1 MAIFVSR
8 RAFLRSVGG
17 AGLAGA
23 ALTLAGCGGSAT
35 ATTSSALA
43 ATGTV
48 ASTSSVAPATSAA
61 PATSVAAT
69 TSATQAA
76 TTTSSATLASSAAAT
91 SSAAPVSSAAAVAK
105 GQTAVEYW
113 DWWDP
118 TGQPSL
124 IAYFNQITAGF
135 QAANP
140 NLKLNITYPAFGDF
154 EQKMLTGAASGT
166 VPDVIH
172 TSVAWTRGFWVKGVL
187 QELSAKMNQ
196 TASMHLDQFVKSA
209 LFYNQYQGKVYGVP
223 VEGPDS
229 EVLMYNAE
237 MFQKVGLD
245 PTIDT
250 VNKWTW
256 DDFHTNAVKLTQHSG
271 TSVSVAGFDGVG
283 ADIYGVS
290 EFGYCN
296 GCGMYSQDETT
307 VGWNNDQGIET
318 LQLLADINS
327 TKWQGS
333 ATWSADQKAPAT
345 KNGRIYDGTVAMSLA
360 GTWNVQQIKDFAP
373 NLDLRIALLPRGPS
387 GKANSSMSW
396 ENMIALPKG
405 SKQPDAG
412 WTFATYYGGKEAL
425 LTRLATTNRVGPR
438 LDFYASPEYQAM
450 VKKIPNLQYVAPY
463 GTIGGAY
470 PFIEGTQINKV
481 ASPVLAQGATGKLS
495 PSDAIKQAAQLANGV
510 LANPT

>member
-1 MAIFVSR
+1 MAVFISR
-8 RAFLRSVGG
+8 RAFLRAVGVSG
-17 AGLAGA
+17 VAGTALA
-23 ALTLAGCGGSAT
+23 LAGCGGSAAVT
-35 ATTSSALA
+35 ATTTSAPA
-43 ATGTV
+43 ATASV
-48 ASTSSVAPATSAA
+48 ASTASAA
-61 PATSVAAT
+61 PAPSVAAT
-69 TSATQAA
+69 TTAVA
-76 TTTSSATLASSAAAT
+76 TTTAAAT
-91 SSAAPVSSAAAVAK
+91 SSAVATSSTSAVASSAAVAK
-105 GQTAVEYW
+105 GQTTVEYW

-135 QAANP
+135 EAANP
-140 NLKLNITYPAFGDF
+140 TLKLNSTYPAFGDY
-154 EQKMLTGAASGT
+154 EQKMLTAAASGT

-237 MFQKVGLD
+237 MFQKAGLD
-245 PTIDT
+245 PAIDV

-256 DDFHTNAVKLTQHSG
+256 DDFHTNAVKLTQHAG
-271 TSVSVAGFDGVG
+271 TTVSVAGFDGVG
-283 ADIYGVS
+283 ADIYSVS

-296 GCGMYSQDETT
+296 GSSMYSQDEKT

-318 LQLLADINS
+318 LQLLTDINS

-333 ATWSADQKAPAT
+333 ATRAAGQPAPST

-387 GKANSSMSW
+387 GKANGTMSW
-396 ENMIALPKG
+396 ENMIALPNG

-438 LDFYASPEYQAM
+438 LDFYTSPEYQAM

-463 GTIGGAY
+463 GEIGGAY
-470 PFIEGTQINKV
+470 PFLEGTQINKV

-495 PSDAIKQAAQLANGV
+495 ASDAIKQAAQLANAV

>member
-1 MAIFVSR
+1 MSGFVSR
-8 RAFLRSVGG
+8 RAFLRA
-17 AGLAGA
+17 AGLAGIA
-23 ALTLAGCGGSAT
+23 GSALALAGCGGAATAT
-35 ATTSSALA
+35 ATTASAP
-43 ATGTV
+43 
-48 ASTSSVAPATSAA
+48 ASTASIASTASAAPATSAA
-61 PATSVAAT
+61 ASSSATQTATSVSQTATTSAAT
-69 TSATQAA
+69 TSAA
-76 TTTSSATLASSAAAT
+76 TT
-91 SSAAPVSSAAAVAK
+91 SSAAAVASAAK
-105 GQTAVEYW
+105 AKTTVEYW

-124 IAYFNQITAGF
+124 IAYFNQIKAGF
-135 QAANP
+135 EAANP
-140 NLKLNITYPAFGDF
+140 DLTLNSTYPAFGDY
-154 EQKMLTGAASGT
+154 EQKMLTAAASGT
-166 VPDVIH
+166 APDVIH

-196 TASMHLDQFVKSA
+196 TPSMNLDQFVKSA

-237 MFQKVGLD
+237 MFQKAGLD
-245 PTIDT
+245 PAIDT

-256 DDFHTNAVKLTQHSG
+256 DDFHTNAVKLTQHNGSAI
-271 TSVSVAGFDGVG
+271 SVAGFDGVG

-296 GCGMYSQDETT
+296 GCSMYNQDETT

-318 LQLLADINS
+318 LQLLADVNS

-333 ATWSADQKAPAT
+333 ATWSAGQKAPAT
-345 KNGRIYDGTVAMSLA
+345 KNGRIYDGTVATSLA

-373 NLDLRIALLPRGPS
+373 TLDLRIALLPKGPS
-387 GKANSSMSW
+387 GKANSTMSW
-396 ENMIALPKG
+396 ENMLALPKG
-405 SKQPDAG
+405 SKQQDAG
-412 WTFATYYGGKEAL
+412 WSFATYYGGKEAL
-425 LTRLATTNRVGPR
+425 LIRLATTNRVGPR
-438 LDFYASPEYQAM
+438 LDFYASPEYQAL

-463 GTIGGAY
+463 GGLGGAY

-481 ASPVLAQGATGKLS
+481 ASPVLAQGAAGKLS
-495 PSDAIKQAAQLANGV
+495 ASDAIKQAAQLANGV